1 MLIVINVIS
10 GVSVVR
16 ERLKNNKGKICLMI
30 SAFIYGLAPI
40 LAKITYSGGTRAI
53 TLAFLRASLTVPL
66 LFILLKTNHVS
77 LKLTKKEFKNV
88 TILGTLGGAV
98 PIILLYMSYRY
109 ISTGLAT
116 TLHFIY
122 PLVIVFASAFIY
134 HEKIRRT
141 TIAASILVTIGIFLF
156 VDINTASDKIGI
168 ILAMFSGIFY
178 SFYVLYMD
186 KSGLDSMDYIKLT
199 FYTML
204 IISVS
209 TLIFGFIAHGISFDM
224 TPKAWMYAFLISLL
238 ITLLAMPLFQ
248 AGVKYEG
255 ASTAG
260 ILSTIEPI
268 TTIILG
274 AVFLGELVGAAQYIG
289 GVLILAGVTAVQIAK

>member
-1 MLIVINVIS
+1 M
-10 GVSVVR
+10 R
-16 ERLKNNKGKICLMI
+16 ERLINNKGKICLLI

-40 LAKITYSGGTRAI
+40 LAKNAYSGGTRAV
-53 TLAFLRASLTVPL
+53 TLAFLRAFMAVPL
-66 LFILLKTNHVS
+66 LFILMKVNHKP
-77 LKLTKKEFKNV
+77 LRLTKSELKKV
-88 TILGTLGGAV
+88 SVLGIFGGAV
-98 PIILLYMSYRY
+98 PIVFLYLSYGY
-109 ISTGLAT
+109 ISAGLAT

-122 PLVIVFASAFIY
+122 PIVIVFASAFIY

-141 TIAASILVTIGIFLF
+141 TIIAAVMVTIGIFMF
-156 VDINTASDKIGI
+156 VDINSASDKIGI
-168 ILAMFSGIFY
+168 ILALLSGVFY

-204 IISVS
+204 MISAG
-209 TLIFGFIAHGISFDM
+209 TLIYGIFVHGISFDM
-224 TPKAWMYAFLISLL
+224 TPKAWIYSLMISLL
-238 ITLLAMPLFQ
+238 VTLLAVPLFQ

-268 TTIILG
+268 TTLVLG
-274 AVFLGELVGAAQYIG
+274 AVFLGEFIGNMQYLG
-289 GVLILAGVTAVQIAK
+289 GIMILAGVTAVQIK

>member
-1 MLIVINVIS
+1 M
-10 GVSVVR
+10 SVVR
-16 ERLKNNKGKICLMI
+16 ERIKNNKGKICLII
-30 SAFIYGLAPI
+30 SAFVYGLAPI

-66 LFILLKTNHVS
+66 LYILLKVNHVS
-77 LKLTKKEFKNV
+77 LRLTKREIKSV
-88 TILGTLGGAV
+88 AILGTLGGAV
-98 PIILLYMSYRY
+98 PIIFLYLSYRY

-122 PLVIVFASAFIY
+122 PLIIVFASAFIY
-134 HEKIRRT
+134 HERIKRA
-141 TIAASILVTIGIFLF
+141 TIIASILVTIGIFMF
-156 VDINTASDKIGI
+156 VDINNVSDKIGI
-168 ILAMFSGIFY
+168 VFATLSGIFY

-186 KSGLDSMDYIKLT
+186 KSGLDSMDYVKLT

-209 TLIFGFIAHGISFDM
+209 TLVFGFIADGISFNM
-224 TPKAWMYAFLISLL
+224 TPKAWVYAFLISLL
-238 ITLLAMPLFQ
+238 ITLFAMPLFQ

-260 ILSTIEPI
+260 IISTIEPI

-274 AVFLGELVGAAQYIG
+274 GLFLGEVIGVMQYIG
-289 GVLILAGVTAVQIAK
+289 VILILAGVTAVEIAR